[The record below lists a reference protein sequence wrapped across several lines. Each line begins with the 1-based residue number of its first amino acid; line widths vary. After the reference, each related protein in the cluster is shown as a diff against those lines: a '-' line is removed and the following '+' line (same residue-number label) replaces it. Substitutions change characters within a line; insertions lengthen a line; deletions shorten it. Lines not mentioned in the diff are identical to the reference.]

1 MASIT
6 LKVITYNIHKG
17 FSIANR
23 RFVLHQMREQLQ
35 RAGVDIA
42 FLQEIQGHH
51 EQHALKISEWPSESQ
66 FEFLADKIWSHYAY
80 GKNAIYNAGH
90 HGNAILS
97 HYPFIEWQ
105 NINVSSMR
113 RASRSLLHGIVN
125 VPLMDTRLHVI
136 CIHLDLRAYERRRQL
151 SILDERIKE
160 HVPNSEPLILA
171 GDFNDWRGQASKQ
184 LAAELDLNEV
194 FHCFHG
200 QHAKTFPSVR
210 PMLPVDRIYFRGVK
224 PTACE
229 CLTGY
234 PWTRLSDHLP
244 LVAEFQLASTQ
255 QQGLDDDLT

>member
-1 MASIT
+1 MASFS

-35 RAGVDIA
+35 RAAVDIA

-51 EQHALKISEWPSESQ
+51 GQRALKISGWPSESQ

-97 HYPFIEWQ
+97 HYPFIEWE

-113 RASRSLLHGIVN
+113 RASRSLLHGVVD
-125 VPLMDTRLHVI
+125 VPMLNCRLHVI
-136 CIHLDLRAYERRRQL
+136 CIHLDLRAYERHRQL
-151 SILDERIKE
+151 SILDKRIKA
-160 HVPNSEPLILA
+160 HVPDSEPLILA
-171 GDFNDWRGQASKQ
+171 GDFNDWRGQASRQ
-184 LAAELDLNEV
+184 LAAELGLREV
-194 FHCFHG
+194 FQHFHG

-224 PTACE
+224 PIACK
-229 CLTGY
+229 CLAGY
-234 PWTRLSDHLP
+234 PWSRLSDHLP
-244 LVAEFQLASTQ
+244 LVAEFQLQPKQ
-255 QQGLDDDLT
+255 QRAAVHDVT